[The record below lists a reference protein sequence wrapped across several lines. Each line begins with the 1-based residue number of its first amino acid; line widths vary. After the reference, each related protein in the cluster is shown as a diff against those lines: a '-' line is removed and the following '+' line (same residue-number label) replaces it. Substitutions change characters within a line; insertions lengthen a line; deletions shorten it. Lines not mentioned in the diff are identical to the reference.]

1 MKNKIALLLSLA
13 FAVTAVY
20 ADKDKDKDKEKD
32 LPPGLRKKDKLP
44 PGIAK
49 RQGVQGTSITTN
61 VIVTNVMVTNITVT
75 NFPGRAA
82 TVPSAPTVRQG
93 KIDLDPRVRSINTL
107 DNRDA
112 VRRAGMA
119 AIARETGVPLTTLQK
134 QRAANENIGTGGL
147 LIANTIAARTKKP
160 AANYFSQHVAGKSWE
175 RIATENQVSLEEL
188 DAKLGRVEEAMRKA
202 K

>member
-1 MKNKIALLLSLA
+1 M
-13 FAVTAVY
+13 
-20 ADKDKDKDKEKD
+20 
-32 LPPGLRKKDKLP
+32 RKKDKLP

-49 RQGVQGTSITTN
+49 KQGVQGSSITTN

-75 NFPGRAA
+75 NFPGRTA

-93 KIDLDPRVRSINTL
+93 KIDLDPRVRAINTL

-119 AIARETGVPLTTLQK
+119 AIARETGVALTTLQK
-134 QRAANENIGTGGL
+134 QRTANENIGTGGL
-147 LIANTIAARTKKP
+147 LIANSIAARTKKP
-160 AANYFSQHVAGKSWE
+160 AGTYFAQHTGGKSWE
-175 RIATENQVSLEEL
+175 RIATDNQVSLEEL
-188 DAKLGRVEEAMRKA
+188 DAKLSRVEEAMRKA